1 MKFKTY
7 WTCED
12 YTTRLNPDLFVQVS
26 KQMETRGNTAFTS
39 QNEIMILMCM
49 IRKERGREFP
59 WLSNLYSTL
68 ISSFVLFYLESD

>member
-1 MKFKTY
+1 MFTMY
-7 WTCED
+7 WICKD
-12 YTTRLNPDLFVQVS
+12 YSTHVNPAVFVQDL

-39 QNEIMILMCM
+39 QNEIMILMHT

-59 WLSNLYSTL
+59 CTGNLYFTF